1 MWTLKNIQQT
11 RERNKNKADS
21 HIENKLVVTSG
32 KRDGGRGNTEKEEK
46 ELKQSGTVTQR
57 KWNFKD
63 KEIRKKNKAD

>member
-21 HIENKLVVTSG
+21 HIENKLVFTSG

-46 ELKQSGTVTQR
+46 QLLWYYMKSS
-57 KWNFKD
+57 
-63 KEIRKKNKAD
+63 

>member
-1 MWTLKNIQQT
+1 MNYHSFKTLPLGYHMSS
-11 RERNKNKADS
+11 RNM
-21 HIENKLVVTSG
+21 
-32 KRDGGRGNTEKEEK
+32 EKEEK